1 MQNSQEQ
8 QAYSGDTEYE
18 FVLLETDVLRPF
30 REQAERENVPFDQL
44 VNRYLA
50 DYGKETLP
58 PTQQAAFAPPTQQAT
73 CDKPEKGILSMPLK
87 ELHHSRDEIVF
98 IPAPGAPKLPP
109 RLKHPR
115 WTRFKRSLHLTRQE
129 KWQVVANIAPLIGA
143 ILLLPFLRWI
153 TGN

>member
-8 QAYSGDTEYE
+8 QAYSADAEYE

-58 PTQQAAFAPPTQQAT
+58 PTRQAAYN
-73 CDKPEKGILSMPLK
+73 KPEKEILSMPLK

-129 KWQVVANIAPLIGA
+129 KWQVVANVAPLIGA

>member
-8 QAYSGDTEYE
+8 QAYSADAEYE

-50 DYGKETLP
+50 DYGKGTL
-58 PTQQAAFAPPTQQAT
+58 QHKQQAT
-73 CDKPEKGILSMPLK
+73 CDKPKKEILSMPLK
-87 ELHHSRDEIVF
+87 EFHQPRDEIVF

-109 RLKHPR
+109 RSKHPR
-115 WTRFKRSLHLTRQE
+115 WERFKRSLRLTRQE
-129 KWQVVANIAPLIGA
+129 KWQVVANVAPLIGA